1 MNLIWKT
8 YHYSAK
14 SPHELKAL
22 TSELG
27 VDALKPTQ
35 VSGTR
40 RLPHVS
46 RALKVFIKAG
56 EAIMSEEPTGQ
67 YALVL
72 CHMEHL
78 STSSTSADIKGRAKF
93 IPKRMRDVQVAAFC
107 HFLADMSAIV
117 GKLSPKMQRDD
128 LILPEAVSQLQETV
142 ASITGLKSRHVPN
155 GYLEKLLKVSNK
167 PSNKDMKVFF
177 MV

>member
-1 MNLIWKT
+1 MNVVWKT

-14 SPHELKAL
+14 SSRELKAL
-22 TSELG
+22 ASVLG

-40 RLPHVS
+40 WLPHVS
-46 RALKVFIKAG
+46 RALKVFIKSG
-56 EAIMSEEPTGQ
+56 KTSEEPTGQ

-93 IPKRMRDVQVAAFC
+93 IAKRMRDVQFAAFY
-107 HFLADMSAIV
+107 HFLADMFSIL
-117 GKLSPKMQRDD
+117 GKLSLKKQSDD
-128 LILPEAVSQLQETV
+128 VILRVAVS
-142 ASITGLKSRHVPN
+142 
-155 GYLEKLLKVSNK
+155 
-167 PSNKDMKVFF
+167 
-177 MV
+177 